1 MDLALLWSSCK
12 AGDAASR
19 CALIERYSGMATRMA
34 RRLHPYGIA
43 ATSRED
49 LESAGLI
56 GLIDAVDRYQPDRGV
71 PFEAYAALR
80 VRGAVLDE
88 LRAATGGRRREAPAH
103 LSLDELLELGDHTL
117 PSVDETGPQ
126 RAFEDLTARVESA
139 LRCLP
144 DRQRELLGR
153 YYGQS
158 LTLRE
163 AGKTMGIS
171 EARACQLHGRAI
183 ASLRRA
189 LLPPQAPA
197 QGPRLAGAAA

>member
-1 MDLALLWSSCK
+1 MLWSSCK

-34 RRLHPYGIA
+34 RRLHPTGIT

-49 LESAGLI
+49 LESAGLV

-88 LRAATGGRRREAPAH
+88 LRSATGGRRNEAPAPV
-103 LSLDELLELGDHTL
+103 SLDELLDLGDHTL
-117 PSVDETGPQ
+117 PSLDETGPR
-126 RAFEDLTARVESA
+126 RAAEELAGRVESA
-139 LRCLP
+139 MRCLP
-144 DRQRELLGR
+144 DRQRELLSR

-163 AGKTMGIS
+163 AGKKMGIS
-171 EARACQLHGRAI
+171 EARACQLHTRAI

-189 LLPPQAPA
+189 LLPAA
-197 QGPRLAGAAA
+197 AARSAGAAA